1 MTTLTPTTTSPSSG
15 VSFGGIL
22 RSEWIKLMS
31 LRSTIWCYAILV
43 FLTITLAL
51 LFGST
56 ISLEGATFD
65 ASGEQALAV
74 QAATLSVGMSQL
86 VIAVLGAL
94 VITGEYGTGMIRSTL
109 TAVPTR
115 LPALYGKIVVFGAV
129 TFVVSLASMVVAALL
144 TAPLLEGN
152 GINVDL
158 SDPAYWSALV
168 GAAGYLALSGIFAT
182 AIGTIVRNSAGA
194 IAIVLGFI
202 LVIPT
207 IVQVFALITL
217 QEWIANL
224 SAFLPSNAGSRM
236 YAYVAESAAS
246 DPLGLGGVVL
256 EPWQGALVL
265 LAWIAGLLVLA
276 SVLLK
281 RRDA

>member
-1 MTTLTPTTTSPSSG
+1 MTTIAPTQLSG

-43 FLTITLAL
+43 FLTISLGL

-56 ISLEGATFD
+56 IFTEGITLDHDTQQTF
-65 ASGEQALAV
+65 AV
-74 QAATLSVGMSQL
+74 QAATLSTGMSQL

-109 TAVPTR
+109 TAVPAR
-115 LPALYGKIVVFGAV
+115 LPALFGKIVVFGIV
-129 TFVVSLASMVVAALL
+129 TFVISLVAIVLSALL
-144 TAPLLEGN
+144 SAPLLAGN
-152 GINVDL
+152 GIEADFGDAN
-158 SDPAYWSALV
+158 YWSALV
-168 GAAGYLALSGIFAT
+168 GAAGFLALTGIFAT

-194 IAIVLGFI
+194 IAIVLGFV
-202 LVIPT
+202 LVLPT
-207 IVQVFALITL
+207 IVQIFAVITKA
-217 QEWIANL
+217 EWVANL
-224 SAFLPSNAGSRM
+224 GAFLPSNAGARM
-236 YAYVAESAAS
+236 YAYVSDAPAV
-246 DPLGLGGVVL
+246 DPLGLDSLVL

-265 LAWIAGLLVLA
+265 VAWVVALLALA

>member
-1 MTTLTPTTTSPSSG
+1 MTTIAPTQLSG

-22 RSEWIKLMS
+22 KSEWIKLMS

-43 FLTITLAL
+43 FLTISLGL

-56 ISLEGATFD
+56 ISVEGVSLDHDTQQSF
-65 ASGEQALAV
+65 AV

-115 LPALYGKIVVFGAV
+115 LPALFGKIVVFGAV
-129 TFVVSLASMVVAALL
+129 TFVISLVAIVLTALL
-144 TAPLLEGN
+144 SAPLLANN
-152 GINVDL
+152 GIEADFG
-158 SDPAYWSALV
+158 DGAYWSALV
-168 GAAGYLALSGIFAT
+168 GAAGFLALTGVFAT
-182 AIGTIVRNSAGA
+182 AVGTIVRNSAGA
-194 IAIVLGFI
+194 IAIVLGFV
-202 LVIPT
+202 LVLPT
-207 IVQVFALITL
+207 IVQVFALITAA
-217 QEWIANL
+217 EWVANL
-224 SAFLPSNAGSRM
+224 GTFLPSNAGARM
-236 YAYVAESAAS
+236 YAYVSENAAA
-246 DPLGLGGVVL
+246 DPFGLGGLVL
-256 EPWQGALVL
+256 EPWQGGLVL
-265 LAWIAGLLVLA
+265 VGWVVALLALA

>member
-1 MTTLTPTTTSPSSG
+1 MTTLTTTAPRSG

-22 RSEWIKLMS
+22 KSEWIKLMS
-31 LRSTIWCYAILV
+31 LRSTIWCYSILV

-65 ASGEQALAV
+65 SAGEQALAV

-115 LPALYGKIVVFGAV
+115 LPALFGKVVVFGVV
-129 TFVVSLASMVVAALL
+129 TFVISLASILVAALL
-144 TAPLLEGN
+144 TAPLLAGN
-152 GINVDL
+152 GVDVDMA
-158 SDPAYWSALV
+158 DPAYWSALV

-194 IAIVLGFI
+194 IAVVLGFI

-224 SAFLPSNAGSRM
+224 SAFLPSNAGARM
-236 YAYVAESAAS
+236 YAYVAENAS
-246 DPLGLGGVVL
+246 TDPFGLGGLVL

>member
-1 MTTLTPTTTSPSSG
+1 MTTIAPTQLSG
-15 VSFGGIL
+15 VTFGGIL

-43 FLTITLAL
+43 FLTLGLSA

-56 ISLEGATFD
+56 ISIEGASLD
-65 ASGEQALAV
+65 HDSQQAFAI

-86 VIAVLGAL
+86 VVAVLGAL

-109 TAVPTR
+109 TAVPSR
-115 LPALYGKIVVFGAV
+115 LPALFGKIVVFGLV
-129 TFVVSLASMVVAALL
+129 TFVISLVAIVLSALL
-144 TAPLLEGN
+144 SAPLLAGN
-152 GINVDL
+152 GIDVDFG
-158 SDPAYWSALV
+158 DGAYWAALV
-168 GAAGYLALSGIFAT
+168 GAAGFLALTGIFAT

-194 IAIVLGFI
+194 IAIVLGFV
-202 LVIPT
+202 LVLPT
-207 IVQVFALITL
+207 VVEVFALITKS
-217 QEWIANL
+217 EWVANL
-224 SAFLPSNAGSRM
+224 GTFLPSNAGARM
-236 YAYVAESAAS
+236 YAYVSESAAAAN
-246 DPLGLGGVVL
+246 PMLGLDRVVL

-265 LAWIAGLLVLA
+265 VAWVVALLALA